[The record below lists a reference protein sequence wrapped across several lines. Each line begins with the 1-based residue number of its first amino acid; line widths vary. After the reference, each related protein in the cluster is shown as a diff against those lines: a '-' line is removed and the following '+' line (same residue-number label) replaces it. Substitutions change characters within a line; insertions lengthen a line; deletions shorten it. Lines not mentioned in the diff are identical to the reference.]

1 MSDIAKATTLPDG
14 YKIQAKQIQK
24 FIEGDPNYT
33 VEIGGKRF
41 PVLLRN
47 PNKMIK
53 SYVKP
58 KKDFLEKLKQRVG
71 NDIEEYKKFLA
82 EQNLAPNIFSN
93 LNQFNN
99 RKEFTTALKNDPL
112 YAGAG
117 GRLRGQRK
125 PPSAPPGDLG
135 KQPQAVDSD
144 EELARQVSAELEEEE
159 EEVEFTA
166 PGATG
171 TGEAKTAPAMTEK
184 ERIAALAKQKAK
196 EVKEERKKRRAMTE
210 QQRKEAADKR
220 EKDLQERERRAKEI
234 EDREKAREKAVK
246 DRVAALR
253 AAVVA
258 EMKAIERQ
266 KQINIEEKK
275 RLDALKAFQARLRSL
290 AQRRATAALAKAVRE
305 QTAKINRLLNR
316 PVIPVAETVPETVP
330 DPQVINEE
338 EQKLEAGEPFDPE
351 KVQRT
356 EQDGRT
362 IFGQRGAMELQ
373 MTELDEEKEAQEEDA
388 ADQLQTDNLPDIS
401 KYGHQKSISMIC
413 IANGRDFTYYKNLVK
428 NNVALAPSED
438 KAKRKKEAKIM
449 EMEYGIV
456 ISWEGFKTDYEM
468 EEVLELYTIVTVFK
482 EVLAEERQWKR
493 AIIKLQKMTAER
505 NMPSEVGGSD
515 LGVVMPLDAFGV
527 RPQDLI
533 NVASARSGPD
543 DGESKQPPG
552 TGESKTASTPP
563 STPTGT
569 PAGTPVGT
577 PVGTP
582 TATPTSTPPG
592 SPGGGMFKV
601 EKKIKGSSSM
611 AYSSRKK
618 KPSVRQP
625 KDLNPQNLAFRTGTR
640 FNPNLLMSLGRVG
653 YDSGIPSVDNNQ
665 FSYNRVME
673 AEKKDSAEFTFRVK

>member
-14 YKIQAKQIQK
+14 YKIQALQLKRATTGDLQYT
-24 FIEGDPNYT
+24 IEID
-33 VEIGGKRF
+33 GKRY
-41 PVLLRN
+41 PVLIRN

-71 NDIEEYKKFLA
+71 NDIEEYKKFLG

-93 LNQFNN
+93 LNQFNT
-99 RKEFTTALKNDPL
+99 RKEFLTAIKNDPI
-112 YAGAG
+112 YG
-117 GRLRGQRK
+117 GRGGGGLRGK
-125 PPSAPPGDLG
+125 PPPPPPAAAAA
-135 KQPQAVDSD
+135 PQALDSD
-144 EELARQVSAELEEEE
+144 EELAQEAAKELEKEP
-159 EEVEFTA
+159 VAA
-166 PGATG
+166 PAPAPAPAG
-171 TGEAKTAPAMTEK
+171 TGEAKKAPT
-184 ERIAALAKQKAK
+184 
-196 EVKEERKKRRAMTE
+196 MTE
-210 QQRKEAADKR
+210 QERKAAADKR
-220 EKDLQERERRAKEI
+220 EKDLQEREKKAKEI
-234 EDREKAREKAVK
+234 EDREKAREEATKN
-246 DRVAALR
+246 RVRQLQ
-253 AAVVA
+253 AAVSA
-258 EMKAIERQ
+258 DIQALQRQ

-275 RLDALKAFQARLRSL
+275 RLDALKKFQARLRSL
-290 AQRRATAALAKAVRE
+290 AQRKATAALAKAVRE
-305 QTAKINRLLNR
+305 QQQMLNRLLNR

-330 DPQVINEE
+330 EPQVINEE

-362 IFGQRGAMELQ
+362 IFGQQGGMELQ

-449 EMEYGIV
+449 EMEYGII

-493 AIIKLQKMTAER
+493 AIIKLQKMSADR

-533 NVASARSGPD
+533 NVASARQRGD

-552 TGESKTASTPP
+552 TAESKGDSTPVG
-563 STPTGT
+563 TPTGTPLGT

-577 PVGTP
+577 PTVTP
-582 TATPTSTPPG
+582 ISTPPG
-592 SPGGGMFKV
+592 SPAAGAGRGMFKV
-601 EKKIKGSSSM
+601 EKKIKGPSDM

-673 AEKKDSAEFTFRVK
+673 AEKRDSAEFTFRVK

>member
-1 MSDIAKATTLPDG
+1 MSNIAKATTLPDG
-14 YKIQAKQIQK
+14 YKIQAKQLK
-24 FIEGDPNYT
+24 RATTGDPEYSI
-33 VEIGGKRF
+33 EIDGKQY
-41 PVLLRN
+41 PVLIRN

-71 NDIEEYKKFLA
+71 NDIEEYKKFLG

-93 LNQFNN
+93 LNQYNT
-99 RKEFTTALKNDPL
+99 RKEFLTAIKNDPI
-112 YAGAG
+112 YTGRRG
-117 GRLRGQRK
+117 GGLRGQ
-125 PPSAPPGDLG
+125 PPPPPPPATAPQSL
-135 KQPQAVDSD
+135 DSD
-144 EELARQVSAELEEEE
+144 EELARQASQEFQSAESTEEDD
-159 EEVEFTA
+159 
-166 PGATG
+166 PGFKSLPGSPTG
-171 TGEAKTAPAMTEK
+171 TGESKKAPT
-184 ERIAALAKQKAK
+184 
-196 EVKEERKKRRAMTE
+196 MTE
-210 QQRKEAADKR
+210 QERKAAADKR
-220 EKDLQERERRAKEI
+220 EKDLQEREKKAKEI
-234 EDREKAREKAVK
+234 EEREKAREEATKN
-246 DRVAALR
+246 RVRQLQ
-253 AAVVA
+253 AAVSA
-258 EMKAIERQ
+258 DIQALQRQ

-275 RLDALKAFQARLRSL
+275 RLDALKKFQARLRSL
-290 AQRRATAALAKAVRE
+290 AQRKATAALAKAVRE
-305 QTAKINRLLNR
+305 QQQMLNRLLNR

-330 DPQVINEE
+330 EPQVINEE

-362 IFGQRGAMELQ
+362 IFGQQGGMELQ

-449 EMEYGIV
+449 EMEYGII

-493 AIIKLQKMTAER
+493 AIIKLQKMSADR

-533 NVASARSGPD
+533 NVASARQRGD

-552 TGESKTASTPP
+552 TGESKGDSTPVG
-563 STPTGT
+563 TPTGTPLGT

-577 PVGTP
+577 PAGTP
-582 TATPTSTPPG
+582 ISTPPG
-592 SPGGGMFKV
+592 SPAAGAGRGMFKV
-601 EKKIKGSSSM
+601 EKKIKGPSDM
-611 AYSSRKK
+611 AYSSKKKK

-653 YDSGIPSVDNNQ
+653 YDSAIPSVDNNQ

-673 AEKKDSAEFTFRVK
+673 AEKRDSAEFTFRVK

>member
-1 MSDIAKATTLPDG
+1 MSNIAKATTLPDG
-14 YKIQAKQIQK
+14 YKIQAKQLLRATT
-24 FIEGDPNYT
+24 GDLEYSI
-33 VEIGGKRF
+33 EIGGKRF
-41 PVLLRN
+41 PVLIRN

-71 NDIEEYKKFLA
+71 NDIEEYKKFLG

-93 LNQFNN
+93 LDQYKS
-99 RKEFTTALKNDPL
+99 RKEFLTAIKNDPI
-112 YAGAG
+112 YTRADG
-117 GRLRGQRK
+117 GGGGLRGQRK
-125 PPSAPPGDLG
+125 PPPPP
-135 KQPQAVDSD
+135 KQPPQQLDSD
-144 EELARQVSAELEEEE
+144 EELAQEAAKELEKEPAA
-159 EEVEFTA
+159 A
-166 PGATG
+166 PAPAPAPAAAPAPATG
-171 TGEAKTAPAMTEK
+171 TAEGKTAPAMTEQ
-184 ERIAALAKQKAK
+184 E
-196 EVKEERKKRRAMTE
+196 
-210 QQRKEAADKR
+210 RKEAADKR
-220 EKDLQERERRAKEI
+220 EKDLEERERRAKEI

-290 AQRRATAALAKAVRE
+290 AQRRATAALVKKLRE

>member
-1 MSDIAKATTLPDG
+1 MSTIAKATTLPDG

-41 PVLLRN
+41 PVLVRN

-93 LNQFNN
+93 LDQYKS

-112 YAGAG
+112 YG
-117 GRLRGQRK
+117 GSGGGLRGQRK
-125 PPSAPPGDLG
+125 PPP
-135 KQPQAVDSD
+135 KQPSQQLDSD
-144 EELARQVSAELEEEE
+144 EELAQEAAKELEKESAA
-159 EEVEFTA
+159 A
-166 PGATG
+166 PAPAPAPAAAPAPATG
-171 TGEAKTAPAMTEK
+171 TAEGKTAPAMTEQ
-184 ERIAALAKQKAK
+184 E
-196 EVKEERKKRRAMTE
+196 
-210 QQRKEAADKR
+210 RKEAADKR
-220 EKDLQERERRAKEI
+220 EKDLEERERRAKEI

-290 AQRRATAALAKAVRE
+290 AQRRATAALVKKLRE

-330 DPQVINEE
+330 EPQVINEE

-640 FNPNLLMSLGRVG
+640 F
-653 YDSGIPSVDNNQ
+653 
-665 FSYNRVME
+665 
-673 AEKKDSAEFTFRVK
+673 

>member
-1 MSDIAKATTLPDG
+1 MSTIAKATTLPDG

-93 LNQFNN
+93 LDQYKS

-112 YAGAG
+112 YG
-117 GRLRGQRK
+117 GSGGGLRGQRK
-125 PPSAPPGDLG
+125 PPP
-135 KQPQAVDSD
+135 KQPSQQLDSD
-144 EELARQVSAELEEEE
+144 EELAQEAAKELEKEPAA
-159 EEVEFTA
+159 A
-166 PGATG
+166 PAPAPAPAAAPAPATG
-171 TGEAKTAPAMTEK
+171 TAEGKTAPAMTEQ
-184 ERIAALAKQKAK
+184 E
-196 EVKEERKKRRAMTE
+196 
-210 QQRKEAADKR
+210 RKEAADKR
-220 EKDLQERERRAKEI
+220 EKDLEERERRAKEI

-290 AQRRATAALAKAVRE
+290 AQRRATAALVKKLRE

-330 DPQVINEE
+330 EPQVINEE

>member
-1 MSDIAKATTLPDG
+1 MSTIAKATTLPDG
-14 YKIQAKQIQK
+14 YKIQAKQLLRATT
-24 FIEGDPNYT
+24 GDLEYSI
-33 VEIGGKRF
+33 EIGGKRF
-41 PVLLRN
+41 PVLIRN

-71 NDIEEYKKFLA
+71 NDIEEYKKFLG

-93 LNQFNN
+93 LDQYKS
-99 RKEFTTALKNDPL
+99 RKEFLTAIKNDPI
-112 YAGAG
+112 YARADG
-117 GRLRGQRK
+117 GGGGLRGQRK
-125 PPSAPPGDLG
+125 PPPPP
-135 KQPQAVDSD
+135 KQPPQQLDSD
-144 EELARQVSAELEEEE
+144 EELAQEAAKELEKEPAA
-159 EEVEFTA
+159 A
-166 PGATG
+166 PAPAPAPAAAPAPATG
-171 TGEAKTAPAMTEK
+171 TAEGKTAPAMTEQ
-184 ERIAALAKQKAK
+184 E
-196 EVKEERKKRRAMTE
+196 
-210 QQRKEAADKR
+210 RKEAADKR
-220 EKDLQERERRAKEI
+220 EKDLEERERRAKEI

>member
-1 MSDIAKATTLPDG
+1 MSTIAKATTLPDG

-41 PVLLRN
+41 PVLVRN

-93 LNQFNN
+93 LDQYKS

-112 YAGAG
+112 YG
-117 GRLRGQRK
+117 GSGGGLRGQRK
-125 PPSAPPGDLG
+125 PPP
-135 KQPQAVDSD
+135 KQPSQQLDSD
-144 EELARQVSAELEEEE
+144 EELAQEAAKELEKEPAA
-159 EEVEFTA
+159 A
-166 PGATG
+166 PAPAPAPAAAPAPATG
-171 TGEAKTAPAMTEK
+171 TAEGKTAPAMTEQ
-184 ERIAALAKQKAK
+184 E
-196 EVKEERKKRRAMTE
+196 
-210 QQRKEAADKR
+210 RKEAADKR
-220 EKDLQERERRAKEI
+220 EKDLEERERRAKEI

-290 AQRRATAALAKAVRE
+290 AQRRATAALVKKLRE

-330 DPQVINEE
+330 EPQVINEE

>member
-1 MSDIAKATTLPDG
+1 MSNIAKATTLPDG
-14 YKIQAKQIQK
+14 YKIQAKQLK
-24 FIEGDPNYT
+24 RATTGDPEYSI
-33 VEIGGKRF
+33 EIDGKQY
-41 PVLLRN
+41 PVLIRN

-71 NDIEEYKKFLA
+71 NDIEEYKKFLG

-93 LNQFNN
+93 LNQYNT
-99 RKEFTTALKNDPL
+99 RKEFLTAIKNDPI
-112 YAGAG
+112 YTGRRG
-117 GRLRGQRK
+117 GGLRGQ
-125 PPSAPPGDLG
+125 PPPPP
-135 KQPQAVDSD
+135 KAQPQALDSD
-144 EELARQVSAELEEEE
+144 EELAQEAAKELEKEP
-159 EEVEFTA
+159 VAA
-166 PGATG
+166 PAPAPAG
-171 TGEAKTAPAMTEK
+171 TGEAKKAPT
-184 ERIAALAKQKAK
+184 
-196 EVKEERKKRRAMTE
+196 MTE
-210 QQRKEAADKR
+210 QERKAAADKR
-220 EKDLQERERRAKEI
+220 EKDLQEREKKAKEI
-234 EDREKAREKAVK
+234 EDREKAREEATKN
-246 DRVAALR
+246 RVRQLQ
-253 AAVVA
+253 AAVSA
-258 EMKAIERQ
+258 DIQALQRQ

-275 RLDALKAFQARLRSL
+275 RLDALKKFQARLRSL
-290 AQRRATAALAKAVRE
+290 AQRKATAALAKAVRE
-305 QTAKINRLLNR
+305 QQQMLNRLLNR

-330 DPQVINEE
+330 EPQVINEE

-362 IFGQRGAMELQ
+362 IFGQQGGMELQ

-449 EMEYGIV
+449 EMEYGII

-493 AIIKLQKMTAER
+493 AIIKLQKMSADR

-533 NVASARSGPD
+533 NVASARQRGD

-552 TGESKTASTPP
+552 TGESKGDSTPVG
-563 STPTGT
+563 TPTGTPLGT

-577 PVGTP
+577 PAGTP
-582 TATPTSTPPG
+582 ISTPPG
-592 SPGGGMFKV
+592 SPAAGAGRGMFKV
-601 EKKIKGSSSM
+601 EKKIKGPSDM
-611 AYSSRKK
+611 AYSSKKKK

-653 YDSGIPSVDNNQ
+653 YDSAIPSVDNNQ

-673 AEKKDSAEFTFRVK
+673 AEKRDSAEFTFRVK

>member
-24 FIEGDPNYT
+24 FIEDDPNYT

-41 PVLLRN
+41 PVLVRN
-47 PNKMIK
+47 PNRMIK

-58 KKDFLEKLKQRVG
+58 KKDFLVKLQQRVG
-71 NDIEEYKKFLA
+71 DNIDEYKKFLG

-93 LNQFNN
+93 LNQFNT
-99 RKEFTTALKNDPL
+99 RKEFLTAIKNDPI
-112 YAGAG
+112 YRRG
-117 GRLRGQRK
+117 GGLRGQ
-125 PPSAPPGDLG
+125 PPPPTPPAAAAA
-135 KQPQAVDSD
+135 PQALDSD
-144 EELARQVSAELEEEE
+144 EELARQASQEFQSAESTEDDDPG
-159 EEVEFTA
+159 FISA
-166 PGATG
+166 PGEPAG
-171 TGEAKTAPAMTEK
+171 TGESKTAPTTK
-184 ERIAALAKQKAK
+184 KQERKAARKAAKQ
-196 EVKEERKKRRAMTE
+196 
-210 QQRKEAADKR
+210 KR
-220 EKDLQERERRAKEI
+220 EKDLQEREKKAKEI
-234 EDREKAREKAVK
+234 EDREKAREEATKN
-246 DRVAALR
+246 RVRQLQ
-253 AAVVA
+253 AAVSA
-258 EMKAIERQ
+258 DIQALQRQ

-275 RLDALKAFQARLRSL
+275 RLDGLKKFQERLRSL
-290 AQRRATAALAKAVRE
+290 AQRKATAALAKAVRE
-305 QTAKINRLLNR
+305 QQQMLNRLLNR

-330 DPQVINEE
+330 EPQVINEE

-362 IFGQRGAMELQ
+362 IFGQQGGMELQ

-449 EMEYGIV
+449 EMEYGII

-493 AIIKLQKMTAER
+493 AIIKLQKMSADR

-533 NVASARSGPD
+533 NVASARQRGD

-552 TGESKTASTPP
+552 TAESKGDSTPVG
-563 STPTGT
+563 TPTGTPLGT
-569 PAGTPVGT
+569 PAGTPVRTPAGT
-577 PVGTP
+577 PI
-582 TATPTSTPPG
+582 STPPG
-592 SPGGGMFKV
+592 SPAAGAGRGMFKV
-601 EKKIKGSSSM
+601 EKKIKGPSDM

-673 AEKKDSAEFTFRVK
+673 AEKRDSSEFTFRVK

>member
-1 MSDIAKATTLPDG
+1 MSTIAKATTLPDG

-41 PVLLRN
+41 PVLVRN

-93 LNQFNN
+93 LDQYKS

-112 YAGAG
+112 YG
-117 GRLRGQRK
+117 GSGGGLRGQRK
-125 PPSAPPGDLG
+125 PPP
-135 KQPQAVDSD
+135 KQPSQQLDSD
-144 EELARQVSAELEEEE
+144 EELAQEAAKELEKESAA
-159 EEVEFTA
+159 A
-166 PGATG
+166 PAPAPAPAAAPAPATG
-171 TGEAKTAPAMTEK
+171 TAEGKTAPAMTEQ
-184 ERIAALAKQKAK
+184 E
-196 EVKEERKKRRAMTE
+196 
-210 QQRKEAADKR
+210 RKEAADKR
-220 EKDLQERERRAKEI
+220 EKDLEERERRAKEI

-275 RLDALKAFQARLRSL
+275 RLDSLKAFQARLRSL
-290 AQRRATAALAKAVRE
+290 AQRRATAALVKKLRE